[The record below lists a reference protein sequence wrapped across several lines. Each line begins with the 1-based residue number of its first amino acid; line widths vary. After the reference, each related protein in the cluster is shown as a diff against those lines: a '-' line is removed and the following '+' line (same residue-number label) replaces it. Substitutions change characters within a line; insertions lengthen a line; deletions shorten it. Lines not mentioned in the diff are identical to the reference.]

1 MDLKVFTEGESY
13 EKDKSFLCVS
23 CKCYAVVGCGSNET
37 IDNGVD
43 VENTTQV
50 PTDSADL
57 GGAVDSDNETPAS
70 TTSSGDYFSSARL
83 KREQTRLENKTM
95 LMDLLD
101 DASVTEEQKNI
112 ALEEIV
118 ALSESAEIENA
129 TELLLKAKGF
139 DDAVVIIVG
148 GSVDVIINAP
158 ALTDGQIAQIEDI
171 VVRKTGISAEKIV
184 ISVVVPEE

>member
-1 MDLKVFTEGESY
+1 M
-13 EKDKSFLCVS
+13 
-23 CKCYAVVGCGSNET
+23 
-37 IDNGVD
+37 
-43 VENTTQV
+43 
-50 PTDSADL
+50 
-57 GGAVDSDNETPAS
+57 
-70 TTSSGDYFSSARL
+70 
-83 KREQTRLENKTM
+83 
-95 LMDLLD
+95 LD

-112 ALEEIV
+112 AIKEIV

-148 GSVDVIINAP
+148 ASVDVIINAP

>member
-1 MDLKVFTEGESY
+1 MKKTKVFY
-13 EKDKSFLCVS
+13 AFLVS
-23 CKCYAVVGCGSNET
+23 AMLGLAVVGCGSNET

-57 GGAVDSDNETPAS
+57 GGVVDSDNETPAS

-112 ALEEIV
+112 AIKEIV

-148 GSVDVIINAP
+148 ASVDVIINAP